1 MNMIRVLYIVLAV
14 EFCMI
19 KEKIRDGYFHMT
31 DDLSNVN
38 VKDVMV
44 KDVVTVHEDD
54 SIEKLF
60 DLFEKYHYNS
70 YPVVDNEAKLVG
82 IIDQDIILEILMF
95 DRSPRTKH
103 THEAA
108 IRSLSNN
115 AKGIMIPHPITISSD
130 ANLHD
135 VADLML
141 KHRVNRV
148 CVVKDGKLAG
158 IVSKRDIIN
167 EVYKIKKV

>member
-1 MNMIRVLYIVLAV
+1 
-14 EFCMI
+14 
-19 KEKIRDGYFHMT
+19 MT

-70 YPVVDNEAKLVG
+70 YPVLNNEAKLVG
-82 IIDQDIILEILMF
+82 LIDQDIILETLMF
-95 DRSPRTKH
+95 DRSPRIKH

-108 IRSLSNN
+108 IRSLSDN
-115 AKGIMIPHPITISSD
+115 AKGIMIPHPVTISSE

-148 CVVKDGKLAG
+148 CVVKDDRLVG

-167 EVYKIKKV
+167 EVYKSKKG

>member
-1 MNMIRVLYIVLAV
+1 
-14 EFCMI
+14 
-19 KEKIRDGYFHMT
+19 MT

-44 KDVVTVHEDD
+44 KDIVTVHEDD

-70 YPVVDNEAKLVG
+70 YPVINNKAKLVG
-82 IIDQDIILEILMF
+82 LIDQDIILEILMF
-95 DRSPRTKH
+95 ERIPRIKH

-108 IRSLSNN
+108 IRSLGDN

-135 VADLML
+135 LADLML

-148 CVVKDGKLAG
+148 CVVKDDRLVG